1 MRETQFLRLL
11 SVPSDPHTPATYGAI
26 DAGTLGQIGERFD
39 GVRVDVSPGD
49 TDVDHEMRWEQMRS
63 LAASPLFALF
73 LIGPGHIDLRSGEL
87 IQKSK
92 DFAVKLVNAGYGE
105 RGHAAV
111 EIGNEPDL
119 AVSRWKK
126 DPAAMAKTFAECYA
140 AIKELLPNMPVLSPS
155 ISNLNRRGLGYLEK
169 MAPHLP
175 KGCAIAF
182 HRYPNGRDWWAP
194 HRGFDSRFQEVDCLR
209 DLVDGRELWCTEN
222 GHAEQ
227 NSDYALTENEVAERM
242 EQELAFWVDAK
253 VRCWTAY
260 QINSGDVLASD
271 NDDQR
276 REKTYG
282 ARRPDLTWKPW
293 AERIGQWNNG

>member
-1 MRETQFLRLL
+1 MSAFLRLL

-73 LIGPGHIDLRSGEL
+73 LIGPGQIDLRSGEL

-126 DPAAMAKTFAECYA
+126 DPIAMAKTFAECYA
-140 AIKELLPNMPVLSPS
+140 RVKELLPDMPVLSPS

-169 MAPHLP
+169 MEPYLP
-175 KGCAIAF
+175 ECAVAF
-182 HRYPNGRDWWAP
+182 HRYPASLEFDTP
-194 HRGFDSRFQEVDCLR
+194 HRGYRSRLHELDELKA
-209 DLVDGRELWCTEN
+209 LAGGRELWNTETGWSEYN
-222 GHAEQ
+222 KGAWLSE
-227 NSDYALTENEVAERM
+227 TEVAERM
-242 EQELAFWVDAK
+242 IREDELWAQYC
-253 VRCWTAY
+253 RGWTAY
-260 QINSGDVLASD
+260 QINSGVTAHSD
-271 NDDQR
+271 NDDEMR
-276 REKTYG
+276 LKTYG
-282 ARRPDLTWKPW
+282 ARRSGGSWKRW
-293 AERIGQWNNG
+293 ADAIGELRDA